1 MVPMRSRSR
10 IAAVVILVAALT
22 GGAVVPS
29 TRAQS
34 APELK
39 TDEQKTLYAV
49 GLAVAGSLA
58 QFALSP
64 ADLELVKAGI
74 TDGVLNRQ
82 RQVDLQTYGV
92 KIQELAKARVSV
104 VAAAE
109 QKTGQA
115 ILDKAAAEKGATK
128 TASGL
133 VIVPIKPGTGAS
145 PKATDRVKVHYHGT
159 LADGS
164 VFDSSVQRGEP
175 ATFPLNGVIPC
186 WTEGLQLM
194 KVGGK
199 SRLVCPAALAYG
211 DRGAPPRIKPGA
223 TLTFEVELLEI
234 LK

>member
-10 IAAVVILVAALT
+10 IVAVVILVAALT

-82 RQVDLQTYGV
+82 RQVDLPTYGV

-115 ILDKAAAEKGATK
+115 ILDKAAAENGATK

>member
-1 MVPMRSRSR
+1 MRSWSR
-10 IAAVVILVAALT
+10 VVAVLALLGALA
-22 GGAVVPS
+22 GGAAAPPA
-29 TRAQS
+29 RAQS
-34 APELK
+34 AAPELK
-39 TDEQKTLYAV
+39 TDEQKTLYAI
-49 GLAVAGSLA
+49 GLAVAGSLSS
-58 QFALSP
+58 FALS
-64 ADLELVKAGI
+64 AAELDLVKAGL

-82 RQVDLQTYGV
+82 RQVDLGAYGI
-92 KIQELAKARVSV
+92 KIQELQRARASV

-109 QKTGQA
+109 KKAGQA
-115 ILDKAAAEKGATK
+115 VADKAAAEKGATK

-159 LADGS
+159 LADGA

-211 DRGAPPRIKPGA
+211 DRGSPPRIKPGA
-223 TLTFEVELLEI
+223 TLIFEVELLEI
-234 LK
+234 VK